1 MATWLDDV
9 DSGFYVASYLRAW
22 ALEDRWWAGLRE
34 RFGER
39 WWGEADAG
47 RWLTGI
53 WRGGQRLR
61 GDELLADATGEELR
75 FDALA
80 ADFA

>member
-1 MATWLDDV
+1 
-9 DSGFYVASYLRAW
+9 
-22 ALEDRWWAGLRE
+22 
-34 RFGER
+34 
-39 WWGEADAG
+39 
-47 RWLTGI
+47 
-53 WRGGQRLR
+53 LR